1 MFVKTQVDYF
11 NLFSLNSI
19 PEKLEVIL
27 IFFLL
32 QSFTFC
38 LVGVDLEDVGSC
50 SLDLQMLA
58 KRYSLAE

>member
-50 SLDLQMLA
+50 SLD
-58 KRYSLAE
+58 